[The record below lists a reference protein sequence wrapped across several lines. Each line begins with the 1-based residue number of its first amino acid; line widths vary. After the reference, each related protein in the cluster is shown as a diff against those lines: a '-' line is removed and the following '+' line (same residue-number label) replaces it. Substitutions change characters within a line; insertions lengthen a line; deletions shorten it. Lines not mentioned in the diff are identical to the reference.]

1 MSVHI
6 RESTILAFQSGKEEL
21 PSHGKCKFSAW
32 KVKPS
37 FHIIVS
43 GLSRSLLNLKF
54 HRPHGNMNEIFAKTS
69 NDSERQPTTG
79 SLG

>member
-1 MSVHI
+1 MYHSLCRAIVNYVSVHI

-32 KVKPS
+32 NVTTS
-37 FHIIVS
+37 FHIVVS

-54 HRPHGNMNEIFAKTS
+54 HQK
-69 NDSERQPTTG
+69 
-79 SLG
+79 L